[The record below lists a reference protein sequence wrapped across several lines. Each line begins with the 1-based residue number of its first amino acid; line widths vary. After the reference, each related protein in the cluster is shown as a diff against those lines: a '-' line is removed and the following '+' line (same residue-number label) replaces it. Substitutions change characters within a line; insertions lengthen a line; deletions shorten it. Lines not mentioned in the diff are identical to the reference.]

1 MVQLPKKILI
11 HELASEQS
19 RGSREALI
27 MVVIKCEEIECEEI
41 GCEEIGCEEIECGES
56 LSV

>member
-19 RGSREALI
+19 RGSWEALI
-27 MVVIKCEEIECEEI
+27 MVVMKCGDIGCAEIKCEDIKCEEI
-41 GCEEIGCEEIECGES
+41 GCEG
-56 LSV
+56 VRR